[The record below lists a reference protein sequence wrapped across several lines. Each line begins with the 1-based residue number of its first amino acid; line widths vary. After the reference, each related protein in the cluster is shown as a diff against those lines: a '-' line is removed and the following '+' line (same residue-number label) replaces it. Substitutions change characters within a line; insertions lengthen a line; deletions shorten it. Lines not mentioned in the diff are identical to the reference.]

1 MDCYLPADFFLA
13 DDARRVTHGD
23 YELGADAHVHI
34 EASAFVTGLRDWTH
48 VEPSRPRGPY
58 PGAASR
64 HEIARDRPVEPL
76 ASRRGIRQ
84 AHPKRVRQPV
94 DAEWRPL

>member
-1 MDCYLPADFFLA
+1 MDCCLPADFFLA

-34 EASAFVTGLRDWTH
+34 DSPAFVTGLRDWKH
-48 VEPSRPRGPY
+48 DEVSRPRGPY
-58 PGAASR
+58 PGPAKILR
-64 HEIARDRPVEPL
+64 GEARV
-76 ASRRGIRQ
+76 ARRGIRQ
-84 AHPKRVRQPV
+84 AHPERVGQPV